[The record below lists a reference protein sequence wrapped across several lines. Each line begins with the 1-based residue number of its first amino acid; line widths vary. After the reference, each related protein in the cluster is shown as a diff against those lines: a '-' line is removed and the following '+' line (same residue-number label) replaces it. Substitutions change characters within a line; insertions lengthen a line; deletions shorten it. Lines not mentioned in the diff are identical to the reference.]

1 MLQAEGVEALR
12 ASEVHNLDG
21 VEVGHHDVVGLEVQ
35 VEDAPV
41 VEVLD
46 PLEDLDQVA
55 RDVVLGVTEPLA
67 SRKKKEKKVLKRWGA
82 PVRRVNPPKH
92 ADPSHLSM
100 RLCSSSLPVQ
110 YSATRTR

>member
-55 RDVVLGVTEPLA
+55 RDVVLGVTEPLV
-67 SRKKKEKKVLKRWGA
+67 SRKKKKEGSEMSDR
-82 PVRRVNPPKH
+82 PCP
-92 ADPSHLSM
+92 
-100 RLCSSSLPVQ
+100 LCEPAQSTPTLP
-110 YSATRTR
+110 TCL